1 MYLMSQVD
9 LQVELQTLK
18 DKLEAKDKSYALEI
32 EKYKE
37 SNEKQLHT
45 IERLQ
50 NKVREER
57 ERVTC
62 YYCVFTI
69 GDTVQDSVL

>member
-1 MYLMSQVD
+1 M
-9 LQVELQTLK
+9 K

-37 SNEKQLHT
+37 SNEKQLQT

-62 YYCVFTI
+62 YYGVFTI